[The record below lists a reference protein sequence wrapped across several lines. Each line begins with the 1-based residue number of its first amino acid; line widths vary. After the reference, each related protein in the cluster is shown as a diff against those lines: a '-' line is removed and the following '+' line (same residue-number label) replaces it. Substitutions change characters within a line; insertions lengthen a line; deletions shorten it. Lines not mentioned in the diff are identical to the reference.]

1 MTRSPETTQ
10 HYTPHATLAAIGI
23 KIRSLKLFD
32 TIKEHVHIKQ
42 KTIRHTPVEKLNDAF
57 IAILAGAHGLCEI
70 NTRLRSDESLQRAFG
85 RHSCA
90 EQSVVQQTLD
100 HCTTRN
106 VAEMQQAIDLIFRRH
121 SRAFRHNYRRRWQL
135 LDIDMT
141 GLPCSKRAELS
152 AKGYFSTQG
161 IRYGRQL
168 GRVLATHYQE
178 IVTDRLYP
186 GNVQLSKSLRQLVAL
201 TEETLQLNDYRRSR
215 TILRI
220 DAGGG
225 SLEEVNWMLSRGYQ
239 LHGKDISAKRAE
251 AWAYTVK
258 QWYDDPQHPGRQ
270 VGWAEPETTPDYV
283 RPVKRL
289 VVRWHKRNGQTSYAM
304 LISTLAPRDVLQ
316 LLDQPLGDMRHPE
329 KLCRAY
335 AQLYDKRGGA
345 VEIQIKEDKQGF
357 GMVKRQKRKAEAQD
371 MLVLLNQLAHNVLMW
386 ARQWLTEAAP
396 KLARF
401 GILRLVRDLLSI
413 SGKIEINERNS
424 SIKRITLNRAAPLAS
439 GFLNALR
446 ALLLPEHV
454 SIILDKI

>member
-1 MTRSPETTQ
+1 MTSSQETTQ
-10 HYTPHATLAAIGI
+10 HYTPHATLAAIGL

-32 TIKEHVHIKQ
+32 TIKECVLIKQ
-42 KTIRHTPVEKLNDAF
+42 KTIRHTPAEKLNDAF

-70 NTRLRSDESLQRAFG
+70 NTRLRADESLQRAFG
-85 RHSCA
+85 RSSCA
-90 EQSVVQQTLD
+90 EQSVVQQTLNA
-100 HCTTRN
+100 CTAQN
-106 VAEMQQAIDLIFRRH
+106 VVEMQQAVDLIFRRH
-121 SRAFRHNYRRRWQL
+121 SKASRHNYRRRWQL

-141 GLPCSKRAELS
+141 GMPCSKRAELS
-152 AKGYFSTQG
+152 AKGYFSTKG

-168 GRVLATHYQE
+168 GRVIATHYQE
-178 IVTDRLYP
+178 VVTDRLYP

-201 TEETLQLNDYRRSR
+201 AEQTLDLNEYRRSR

-225 SLEEVNWMLSRGYQ
+225 SLDEVNWLLARGYQ

-251 AWAYTVK
+251 GWAYTVK
-258 QWYDDPQHPGRQ
+258 QWFDDPQHPGRQ

-289 VVRWHKRNGQTSYAM
+289 VIRWHKRNGQTSYGM
-304 LISTLAPRDVLQ
+304 LISTLSPRDVLG
-316 LLDQPLGDMRHPE
+316 LLGQPVGDARQPE

-345 VEIQIKEDKQGF
+345 VEIEIKEDKQGF
-357 GMVKRQKRKAEAQD
+357 GMSKRQKRKAEAQE

-386 ARQWLTEAAP
+386 VRNWLTQTAP

-401 GILRLVRDLLSI
+401 GILRLVRDLMSVSGRIDMDRRKLSI
-413 SGKIEINERNS
+413 R
-424 SIKRITLNRAAPLAS
+424 RIVLNRAAPLAS

-446 ALLLPEHV
+446 HMLLPQHV
-454 SIILDKI
+454 SVILGKI

>member
-1 MTRSPETTQ
+1 MMSTQQTTQ

-32 TIKEHVHIKQ
+32 TIQEHVHIKQ

-85 RHSCA
+85 RTDCA
-90 EQSVVQQTLD
+90 EQSVVQQTLNA
-100 HCTTRN
+100 CTPRN
-106 VAEMQQAIDLIFRRH
+106 VAEMQQAVDLLFRDH
-121 SRAFRHNYRRRWQL
+121 SKAYRHNYRRRWQL

-141 GLPCSKRAELS
+141 GMPCSKRAELS

-168 GRVLATHYQE
+168 GRVVATHYQE

-186 GNVQLSKSLRQLVAL
+186 GNVQLSKSLRQLVTL
-201 TEETLQLNDYRRSR
+201 TEVALDLNEYRRSR

-225 SLEEVNWMLSRGYQ
+225 SLDEVNWMLSRGYQ

-258 QWYDDPQHPGRQ
+258 RWYDDLQHPGRQ

-289 VVRWHKRNGQTSYAM
+289 VVRWHKRNGQTSYGM

-316 LLDQPLGDMRHPE
+316 LLGQPVSYVRDPE
-329 KLCRAY
+329 RLCRAY

-357 GMVKRQKRKAEAQD
+357 GMVKRQKRKAEAQE

-386 ARQWLTEAAP
+386 ARHWLTEAAP

-401 GILRLVRDLLSI
+401 GILRLVRDLLSV
-413 SGKIEINERNS
+413 SGKIEINERNG
-424 SIKRITLNRAAPLAS
+424 SIRRITLNRAAPLAS
-439 GFLNALR
+439 GFFNALR
-446 ALLLPEHV
+446 ALLLPQHV

>member
-1 MTRSPETTQ
+1 MTGSQETTQ
-10 HYTPHATLAAIGI
+10 HYTPHATLCAIGV

-32 TIKEHVHIKQ
+32 TIKEHVLIKQ
-42 KTIRHTPVEKLNDAF
+42 KTIRHTPIEKLNDAF

-85 RHSCA
+85 RSSCA
-90 EQSVVQQTLD
+90 EQSVVQQTLNA
-100 HCTTRN
+100 CSARN
-106 VAEMQQAIDLIFRRH
+106 VVEMQQAVDLIFRRH
-121 SRAFRHNYRRRWQL
+121 SKAYRHDYRRRWQL
-135 LDIDMT
+135 LDIDVT
-141 GLPCSKRAELS
+141 GMPCSKRAELS
-152 AKGYFSTQG
+152 AKGYFSTNG

-168 GRVLATHYQE
+168 GRVVATHYQE
-178 IVTDRLYP
+178 TVTDRLYA
-186 GNVQLSKSLRQLVAL
+186 GSVQLSKALRQLVTCA
-201 TEETLQLNDYRRSR
+201 EQTLNLNDYRRSR

-220 DAGGG
+220 DAEGG
-225 SLEEVNWMLSRGYQ
+225 SLDEVNWLLARGYQ

-258 QWYDDPQHPGRQ
+258 HWYTDPQHPGRQ
-270 VGWAEPETTPDYV
+270 VGWAEPETTPDYI

-289 VVRWHKRNGQTSYAM
+289 VIRWHKRNGQTSYGM
-304 LISTLAPRDVLQ
+304 LISTLAPRDVLR
-316 LLDQPLGDMRHPE
+316 LLGQPASDVRHPE

-345 VEIQIKEDKQGF
+345 VETEIKEDKQGF

-386 ARQWLTEAAP
+386 ARNWLTASPP

-401 GILRLVRDLLSI
+401 GILRLVRDLLHV
-413 SGKIEINERNS
+413 SGMIELNQRNS
-424 SIKRITLNRAAPLAS
+424 SLRRITLNRAAPLAS

-446 ALLLPEHV
+446 ALLLPQHV
-454 SIILDKI
+454 SIILGKI

>member
-1 MTRSPETTQ
+1 MTQSQQTTQ
-10 HYTPHATLAAIGI
+10 HYTPHATLAAIGL
-23 KIRSLKLFD
+23 KIHSLKLFD
-32 TIKEHVHIKQ
+32 TIKEHVFIKQ
-42 KTIRHTPVEKLNDAF
+42 KTIRHTPIEKLHDAF

-85 RHSCA
+85 RSSCA
-90 EQSVVQQTLD
+90 EQSVVQQTLNA
-100 HCTTRN
+100 CTARN
-106 VAEMQQAIDLIFRRH
+106 VAEMQEATDLIFRRH
-121 SRAFRHNYRRRWQL
+121 SHAFRHNYRRRWQL

-141 GLPCSKRAELS
+141 GMPCGKRAELS
-152 AKGYFSTQG
+152 AKGYFSTKG
-161 IRYGRQL
+161 IRYGRQI

-201 TEETLQLNDYRRSR
+201 AEETLDLNDYRRSR

-225 SLEEVNWMLSRGYQ
+225 SLDDVNWLLARGYQ
-239 LHGKDISAKRAE
+239 LHGKDISARRAE
-251 AWAYTVK
+251 GWAYTVR

-289 VVRWHKRNGQTSYAM
+289 VIRWHKRNGQTSYGM
-304 LISTLAPRDVLQ
+304 LISTLAPREVLG
-316 LLDQPLGDMRHPE
+316 LLGQPVSEARHPE
-329 KLCRAY
+329 KMCRAY

-345 VEIQIKEDKQGF
+345 VEIEIKEDKQGF
-357 GMVKRQKRKAEAQD
+357 GMVKRQKRKAAAQD

-386 ARQWLTEAAP
+386 ARHWLTASAP

-401 GILRLVRDLLSI
+401 GILRLVRDMLSV
-413 SGKIEINERNS
+413 SGIVELEQRKL
-424 SIKRITLNRAAPLAS
+424 SIKRIVLNRAAPLAS

-446 ALLLPEHV
+446 AMLLPQHV